1 MLYAE
6 DTCLENILIKV
17 TRRDGAQ
24 ERGPVTLPYELTEIA
39 TTNTGHCRTNKEELK
54 EGPGIE

>member
-6 DTCLENILIKV
+6 GTCLENILIKV

-24 ERGPVTLPYELTEIA
+24 EKGPVTLPYEFTD
-39 TTNTGHCRTNKEELK
+39 TGHCRSNKEELK